1 MACRQFRRV
10 YAGATEDAGRLEA
23 VERATT
29 TRCLFPPETFYNPP
43 RGVDFPGAAAH
54 DPPRPH
60 GARDEAARLCQIRE
74 LLVEM
79 RSSAEGPPSGPEDD
93 TDDDDDAPDDVA
105 YPDEGADDDYAAGG
119 GAPRPDPERDG
130 PAPAGGLT
138 PEVLQHLD
146 REAARA
152 IHRGC
157 KPPSEV
163 ARVVAGLGFAIHRAL
178 TPGSEGC
185 VFESSHPDYPQRVV
199 VKAGWYASSVHEA
212 RLLRRLSHP
221 GVLALL
227 DVRPVGGL
235 TCLVLPKYR
244 SDLYTYLG
252 ARSRSSPLSL
262 AQVTAVA
269 RQLLSAIE
277 YIHGEGIIHRD
288 IKTENVLVNG
298 PEDICLGDFGAACF
312 ARGSWSTPVYYGI
325 AGTVDTNAPE
335 VLAGD
340 PYTPSV
346 DIWSAGLV
354 IFEAAVHTASLFS
367 ASQEDERRAYDAQIL
382 RIIRQAQV
390 HPDEFPRHAGSRL
403 VSQYRHRAARN
414 RRPAH
419 TRPAWTRYYKLDL
432 DVEYLVCRALTFDG
446 ARRPSAAELLRLPLF
461 QSS

>member
-1 MACRQFRRV
+1 MAYRDARRL
-10 YAGATEDAGRLEA
+10 YAGAKDDDAGSREV
-23 VERATT
+23 VEQTQT
-29 TRCLFPPETFYNPP
+29 TRCVFPPDTFYNPP
-43 RGVDFPGAAAH
+43 RGVAFPAPSTH
-54 DPPRPH
+54 DPPRAH
-60 GARDEAARLCQIRE
+60 DARDEEDRLCQIQE
-74 LLVEM
+74 LLAEM
-79 RSSAEGPPSGPEDD
+79 RSSEEPPSGDEDD
-93 TDDDDDAPDDVA
+93 DEDTDDAPDDVA
-105 YPDEGADDDYAAGG
+105 FPDEEGGDGYAVGPEADRAALVPA
-119 GAPRPDPERDG
+119 AP
-130 PAPAGGLT
+130 GGLT
-138 PEVLQHLD
+138 TQELERLD

-152 IHRGC
+152 IRRGC

-163 ARVVAGLGFAIHRAL
+163 AGVVAGLGFAIHRAL

-185 VFESSHPDYPQRVV
+185 VFECSHPEYPQRVV

-221 GVLALL
+221 AVLALL
-227 DVRPVGGL
+227 DVRAVGGL
-235 TCLVLPKYR
+235 TCLVVPKYR

-252 ARSRSSPLSL
+252 ARVRPLDT
-262 AQVTAVA
+262 AQVTALA
-269 RQLLSAIE
+269 RQLLGAID

-312 ARGSWSTPVYYGI
+312 ARGSWSTPAHYGI

-367 ASQEDERRAYDAQIL
+367 VSRTDERHPYDTQIL
-382 RIIRQAQV
+382 RIIQQAQV
-390 HPDEFPRHAGSRL
+390 HVDEFPQRAGSRL

-414 RRPAH
+414 RRPPH
-419 TRPAWTRYYKLDL
+419 TRPAWTRYYKLNL
-432 DVEYLVCRALTFDG
+432 NVEYLVCRALTFDG

>member
-1 MACRQFRRV
+1 MRTSEEPPT
-10 YAGATEDAGRLEA
+10 GA
-23 VERATT
+23 
-29 TRCLFPPETFYNPP
+29 
-43 RGVDFPGAAAH
+43 
-54 DPPRPH
+54 
-60 GARDEAARLCQIRE
+60 
-74 LLVEM
+74 
-79 RSSAEGPPSGPEDD
+79 EDD
-93 TDDDDDAPDDVA
+93 TDDAPDDVA
-105 YPDEGADDDYAAGG
+105 YPDEGADDDDGGAAG
-119 GAPRPDPERDG
+119 
-130 PAPAGGLT
+130 PARSSPTPPGGLT
-138 PEVLQHLD
+138 PEVLERLD
-146 REAARA
+146 REAERA
-152 IHRGC
+152 IRRGC

-252 ARSRSSPLSL
+252 SRARSRPLSL

-298 PEDICLGDFGAACF
+298 PEDICLGDFGAASF

-325 AGTVDTNAPE
+325 AGPVDTNAPE

-367 ASQEDERRAYDAQIL
+367 TSQADDRRAYDAHIL
-382 RIIRQAQV
+382 RIIQQAQV
-390 HPDEFPRHAGSRL
+390 HPDEFPQHAGSRL

-414 RRPAH
+414 RRPAY
-419 TRPAWTRYYKLDL
+419 TRPAWTRYYKLNL

-461 QSS
+461 QSN

>member
-1 MACRQFRRV
+1 MAYRDARRL
-10 YAGATEDAGRLEA
+10 YAGPRDDAGARDAAEQ
-23 VERATT
+23 TQT
-29 TRCLFPPETFYNPP
+29 TRCVFPPDTFYNPP
-43 RGVDFPGAAAH
+43 RGVAFPAPSTHEPPRAH
-54 DPPRPH
+54 DAPA
-60 GARDEAARLCQIRE
+60 ARDEADRLCQIRE
-74 LLVEM
+74 LLAEM
-79 RSSAEGPPSGPEDD
+79 RSSEEPPSGGEDE
-93 TDDDDDAPDDVA
+93 DDDDAPDDVA
-105 YPDEGADDDYAAGG
+105 YPDEETDDGFAAPPEPDRGAA
-119 GAPRPDPERDG
+119 
-130 PAPAGGLT
+130 APADADGLT
-138 PEVLQHLD
+138 AQDLERLD

-152 IHRGC
+152 IRRGC

-163 ARVVAGLGFAIHRAL
+163 ARVVAGLGFTIHRAL

-185 VFESSHPDYPQRVV
+185 VFESSHHDYPQRVV

-221 GVLALL
+221 GVLTLL
-227 DVRPVGGL
+227 DVRAVAGL
-235 TCLVLPKYR
+235 TCLVVPKYR
-244 SDLYTYLG
+244 ADLYTYLG
-252 ARSRSSPLSL
+252 SRAHPLGH
-262 AQVTAVA
+262 AQVTALA
-269 RQLLSAIE
+269 RQLLGAID

-288 IKTENVLVNG
+288 IKTENVLING

-367 ASQEDERRAYDAQIL
+367 TSQTDERRPYDTQIL
-382 RIIRQAQV
+382 RIIQQAQV
-390 HPDEFPRHAGSRL
+390 HVDEFPQRAGSRL

-419 TRPAWTRYYKLDL
+419 TRPAWTRYYKLNL

-446 ARRPSAAELLRLPLF
+446 SRRPSAAELLRLPLF